1 MTSFMADAGGY
12 RPIFRQRLLLLLFV
26 LAAAAPAPSMA
37 QSPAG
42 DWTQFGWDVAASSAS
57 TDATGITASNLSSL
71 RRRQVALDGTVD
83 ASAIYLHAVD
93 VSGSEHDVFF
103 VTTTYGKTI
112 AIDANLGTVL
122 WEFTPPKYSTWAGT
136 RQITNT
142 TPAADPDRRH
152 IYAAAPDGTIQKLAI
167 SDGHVVWT
175 TAVTLLPLREK
186 IASPLREFR
195 GHIIAVTGGYIGDEP
210 PYQGHVAILEEQS
223 GKLLQVWNTLCSDH
237 SGLLAPSS
245 CRSTQS
251 AIWGRA
257 GAVIDAS
264 TGNIFV
270 ATGNGPY
277 NGKSDWGDAIIELNP
292 EATRM
297 LGNFTPSNNF
307 EMDAR
312 DLDLGS
318 TSPVL
323 LGAGLLAQGGKD
335 RLIRL
340 LSIDAIAGTM
350 AHEDHELQSVPT
362 PSGDRLF
369 TAPAVWRHDGETWMF
384 AADSGAVAAWTLRG
398 GKLVPMWQRSN
409 GGTSPVIAGN
419 LLYIY
424 DPNGGL
430 RVYEPTKGTQLAN
443 LESGTGHWNSPIVAD
458 GKIALPEGNANRH
471 AASGVLDIW
480 SLPK

>member
-1 MTSFMADAGGY
+1 MTDTTSYG
-12 RPIFRQRLLLLLFV
+12 PIFWRRLRLLLLA
-26 LAAAAPAPSMA
+26 LAATASSRSIA
-37 QSPAG
+37 QSPRG
-42 DWTQFGWDVAASSAS
+42 DWTQFGWDVAASGAS

-71 RRRQVALDGTVD
+71 RRRQVGLDGTVD

-93 VSGSEHDVFF
+93 VKGSEHDVFF

-112 AIDANLGTVL
+112 AIDANQGSVL
-122 WEFTPPKYSTWAGT
+122 WEFTPAKYATWAGT
-136 RQITNT
+136 RQITNS

-152 IYAAAPDGTIQKLAI
+152 IYAAAPDGTIQKLAV

-175 TAVTLLPLREK
+175 TAITLLPLREK

-195 GHIIAVTGGYIGDEP
+195 GHIIAVTGGYIGDAP
-210 PYQGHVAILEEQS
+210 PYQGHVAILDAQS
-223 GKLLQVWNTLCSDH
+223 GKLIQVWNSLCSDH

-257 GAVIDAS
+257 GAVIDAA
-264 TGNIFV
+264 TGNIFI

-277 NGKSDWGDAIIELNP
+277 NGKTDWGDALIELDAD
-292 EATRM
+292 ATRM
-297 LGNFTPSNNF
+297 LGNFTPPNNF
-307 EMDAR
+307 DMDAR

-318 TSPVL
+318 TSPAL
-323 LGAGLLAQGGKD
+323 LGGGIVAQGGKD

-340 LSIDAIAGTM
+340 LSIDAFAGTV

-369 TAPAVWRHDGETWMF
+369 TAPAVWRHDGQTWMF
-384 AADSGAVAAWTLRG
+384 AADSGAVAAWTLEG
-398 GKLVPMWQRSN
+398 NKLVSMWRGSN
-409 GGTSPVIAGN
+409 GGTSPVIAGD
-419 LLYIY
+419 LLFIY
-424 DPNGGL
+424 DPKGGL
-430 RVYEPTKGTQLAN
+430 RVYEPTKGTLLAK
-443 LESGTGHWNSPIVAD
+443 LESGTGHWNSPIVVD
-458 GKIALPEGNANRH
+458 GKIALPEGDANRH